1 MQRDLYSGDQYSRG
15 AKIFCMK
22 KGILSVVLGVVFI
35 QVVEGQSA
43 QIKAYLQQIAA
54 YEVYIKD
61 AEKGYKIVED
71 GVHTVGDI
79 KNGTFN
85 LHSAFFS
92 SLKAVNPAVSA
103 FTEVSQV
110 VLIQVSTVEA
120 FKSALQ
126 RIRQSG
132 ELNGDEIAYIGEV
145 YAGVVAAGLEDIAAL
160 NAVITSGIYSMDDGE
175 RIRNIDRIYR
185 DVSKRY
191 EFTQKFTMGCV
202 VLDRSRSREAADI
215 GEIGSLYGNK

>member
-1 MQRDLYSGDQYSRG
+1 MYRGIYSGDPYSQG
-15 AKIFCMK
+15 AKTFCMK
-22 KGILSVVLGVVFI
+22 KVIVNVVLGAVFI
-35 QVVEGQSA
+35 QFAEGQTA

-85 LHSAFFS
+85 LNSAFFS

-120 FKSALQ
+120 FKGALE
-126 RIRQSG
+126 RLNQSG

-145 YAGVVAAGLEDIAAL
+145 YAGVAAAGLEDIAAL
-160 NAVITSGIYSMDDGE
+160 NAVISSGNYSMDDGE

-191 EFTQKFTMGCV
+191 EFTQKFTMGCII
-202 VLDRSRSREAADI
+202 LGRSRSREAEDI
-215 GEIGSLYGNK
+215 GEIGSLYGIK